1 MSALTRAMIAAF
13 LGTLATSAGIMLWAF
28 WRFPLI
34 TTFVALALF
43 AALCVLVRVAP
54 LIDFDSADVE
64 ESRTPYWLVAD
75 PRQALLSDAKTAEN
89 LTEQVVAGELTGDF
103 SQGKLGSS

>member
-34 TTFVALALF
+34 TTVVALALF
-43 AALCVLVRVAP
+43 AALCVLVRIAP
-54 LIDFDSADVE
+54 LIDFDSAED

-75 PRQALLSDAKTAEN
+75 PRQALLSDAKAAED

-103 SQGKLGSS
+103 SQGKLRSS

>member
-34 TTFVALALF
+34 TAVVALALF
-43 AALCVLVRVAP
+43 AGLCVLVRLAP
-54 LIDFDSADVE
+54 LIDFDSAEVDD
-64 ESRTPYWLVAD
+64 SRTPYWLVGD
-75 PRQALLSDAKTAEN
+75 PRQALLSDAKAAED

-103 SQGKLGSS
+103 SKGKLRSS